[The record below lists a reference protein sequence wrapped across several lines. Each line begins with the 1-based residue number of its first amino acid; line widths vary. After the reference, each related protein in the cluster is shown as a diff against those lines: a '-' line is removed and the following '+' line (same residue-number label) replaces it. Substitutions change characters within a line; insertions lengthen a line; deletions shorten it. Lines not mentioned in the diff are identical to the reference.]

1 MALPSDLDRL
11 LDAEQG
17 WPVPMSEAEYLE
29 FERRSRWKHEYV
41 DGLVWLWSG
50 YDHLDAA
57 TGLAGASEEHNLIQ
71 GNVFAWARPLAQA
84 AGCRVFFSEMRF
96 RARSGARYFYP
107 DLMAVCQAGPDDTR
121 YDKTRPCLIVEV
133 LSPGQDLDE
142 FRAER
147 IELADKLQAYQS
159 VPSMHTYVIVAQR
172 QRRVIWHHRTTDSA
186 WRVDVLTA
194 GGLSVACLGGDL
206 SLETIYE
213 GVLTASSS

>member
-1 MALPSDLDRL
+1 MALPNDLDRL

-50 YDHLDAA
+50 YDFLDSA

-71 GNVFAWARPLAQA
+71 GNLYAWARPLARA

-96 RARSGARYFYP
+96 RTRLGARYFYP
-107 DLMAVCQAGPDDTR
+107 DLMAVCDSAPDDTR
-121 YDKTRPCLIVEV
+121 YDKTRPCFIVEV

-159 VPSMHTYVIVAQR
+159 VPSMQTYLVVAQR
-172 QRRVIWHHRTTDSA
+172 QRRVIWHHRAADGA
-186 WRVDVLTA
+186 WLADVLTE
-194 GGLSVACLGGDL
+194 GSLSVPCLGGEL
-206 SLETIYE
+206 SLESIYE
-213 GVLTASSS
+213 GVSIG